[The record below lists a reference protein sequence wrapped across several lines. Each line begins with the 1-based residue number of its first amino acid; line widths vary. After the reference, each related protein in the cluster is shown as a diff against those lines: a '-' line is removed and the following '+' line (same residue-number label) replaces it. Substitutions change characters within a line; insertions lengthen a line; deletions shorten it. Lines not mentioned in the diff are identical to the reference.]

1 LKRDGL
7 RALVEAARREGVRDP
22 RVLRAVGSIDRTL
35 FVPAAWARHA
45 HEDRPIPIPH
55 GQVTTQPSL
64 VARMLEG
71 LALGGPERVLEVG
84 TGFGYQTALL
94 SRLAAHVFS
103 IERFADLAEQARVN
117 LRAAGIAGPTIVVG
131 DGTLG
136 LADRAPYDA
145 IVVSAAAPL
154 VPGPLLEQLAEG
166 GRLVHPVGP
175 GGMDDVT
182 AFRKVTGRLVR
193 EGPVTPAHFVPLVG
207 RYGLPDRT

>member
-1 LKRDGL
+1 
-7 RALVEAARREGVRDP
+7 
-22 RVLRAVGSIDRTL
+22 
-35 FVPAAWARHA
+35 
-45 HEDRPIPIPH
+45 
-55 GQVTTQPSL
+55 
-64 VARMLEG
+64 MLEG